1 MMVIEEMTKRSK
13 NALQMDKA
21 LKLTQTIG
29 DQQIGMALASFAQQG
44 AHLNSRGHMDISTV
58 LLLQRQATTAAD
70 H

>member
-1 MMVIEEMTKRSK
+1 MMVIEKMTRRSI

-29 DQQIGMALASFAQQG
+29 DQQIRMALASFAQQG
-44 AHLNSRGHMDISTV
+44 AHLNSRGHLEVFTE
-58 LLLQRQATTAAD
+58 LLFQRQAATAAD